1 VKLVS
6 FASGGRSTYG
16 AFVGGG
22 VVELGRRLG
31 REYPNLRDLLEREG
45 LRAAAEIAASNPPDL
60 SLDEIVFLPPIPAPE
75 KIICVGVNYRDR
87 NEEYRDGSERPRYPS
102 IFMRAPDSFVG
113 HRAHLLRPPESLQL
127 DYEGEIAVVI
137 GKRGRR
143 IAPSAALR
151 HVAGLTCMNEG
162 TLRDWLRHGKFNVT
176 PGKNFD
182 ASGSIGPWMATTDEV
197 EGFGGIRVTTRVNGE
212 VRQDDTTANMLFSIP
227 DLIGYISTFTTLKP
241 GDVIATGTPTGAGA
255 RFDPP
260 RFLVPGDVVE
270 VEVAGVGVLMNTVA
284 EEKVTDSQARAA
296 HVRTSAL

>member
-1 VKLVS
+1 VKLLS
-6 FASGGRSTYG
+6 FACRGRPSYG
-16 AFVGGG
+16 ALAGGG
-22 VVELGRRLG
+22 VVDLGHRLG
-31 REYPNLRDLLEREG
+31 SQYRRLRDLLEGEG
-45 LRAAAEIAASNPPDL
+45 LSRAAETAASNSPDY

-102 IFMRAPDSFVG
+102 IFMRAPDSLVG
-113 HRAHLLRPPESLQL
+113 HRVPLRRPPESVQL

-137 GKRGRR
+137 GTRGRR
-143 IAPSAALR
+143 IPPSAAMH

-162 TLRDWLRHGKFNVT
+162 TLRDWLRHAKFNVT

-182 ASGSIGPWMATTDEV
+182 QSGSIGPWMATTDEFD
-197 EGFGGIRVTTRVNGE
+197 GFGSIRVTTRVNSE
-212 VRQDDTTANMLFSIP
+212 VRQDDTTANLLFSIP

-255 RFDPP
+255 RLDPP

-270 VEVAGVGVLMNTVA
+270 VEVAGIGVLVNTVA
-284 EEKVTDSQARAA
+284 DEQIT
-296 HVRTSAL
+296 

>member
-1 VKLVS
+1 VKLLS
-6 FASGGRSTYG
+6 FERRGKPSYG

-22 VVELGRRLG
+22 VVELSHRLG
-31 REYPNLRDLLEREG
+31 PEYPRVRDVLERDA
-45 LRAAAEIAASNPPDL
+45 LKTAAEIAASHAPDH

-75 KIICVGVNYRDR
+75 KIICVGINYRDR

-102 IFMRAPDSFVG
+102 IFMRAPNSLVG
-113 HRAHLLRPPESLQL
+113 HRASLLRPPDSSQL

-143 IAPSAALR
+143 IPPSAALG
-151 HVAGLTCMNEG
+151 HVAGITCMNEG
-162 TLRDWLRHGKFNVT
+162 TVRDWLRHAKFNVT

-182 ASGSIGPWMATTDEV
+182 KSGSIGPWMTTADEV
-197 EGFGGIRVTTRVNGE
+197 GGFDAVRVTTRVNGE

-227 DLIGYISTFTTLKP
+227 DLIAYISTFTTLKP

-270 VEVAGVGVLMNTVA
+270 VEVAGVGVLGNTVA
-284 EEKVTDSQARAA
+284 DE
-296 HVRTSAL
+296 

>member
-1 VKLVS
+1 MKLVS
-6 FASGGRSTYG
+6 FACRGQSSYG
-16 AFVGGG
+16 ALVGGG
-22 VVELGRRLG
+22 VVDLGNRLG
-31 REYPNLRDLLEREG
+31 PRYLRLRDLLEGEG
-45 LRAAAEIAASNPPDL
+45 LSSAAEIAARSSPDH

-102 IFMRAPDSFVG
+102 IFMRAPDSLVG
-113 HRAHLLRPPESLQL
+113 HRVPLRRPPESAQL
-127 DYEGEIAVVI
+127 DYEGEIALVI

-143 IAPSAALR
+143 VPPSAAMR

-162 TLRDWLRHGKFNVT
+162 TLRDWLRHAKFNVT

-182 ASGSIGPWMATTDEV
+182 ASGAIGPWMATTDEFD
-197 EGFGGIRVTTRVNGE
+197 GFGGIRVTTRVNRE
-212 VRQDDTTANMLFSIP
+212 VRQDDTTANLLFSIP

-255 RFDPP
+255 RLDPP

-270 VEVAGVGVLMNTVA
+270 VEVAGIGVLVNTVA
-284 EEKVTDSQARAA
+284 DEQIT
-296 HVRTSAL
+296 

>member
-1 VKLVS
+1 VKLLS
-6 FASGGRSTYG
+6 FACRGRPSYG
-16 AFVGGG
+16 ALVGGG
-22 VVELGRRLG
+22 VVDLGHRLG
-31 REYPNLRDLLEREG
+31 PQYPRLRELLEGDG
-45 LRAAAEIAASNPPDL
+45 LRSAAEAAASNSPDY

-102 IFMRAPDSFVG
+102 IFMRAPDSLVG
-113 HRAHLLRPPESLQL
+113 HQVPLRRPPESAQL

-137 GKRGRR
+137 GKQGRR
-143 IAPSAALR
+143 IPPSAALR

-162 TLRDWLRHGKFNVT
+162 TLRDWLRHAKFNVT

-182 ASGSIGPWMATTDEV
+182 QSGSIGPWMATTDEFD
-197 EGFGGIRVTTRVNGE
+197 GFGSLRIVTRINSE
-212 VRQDDTTANMLFSIP
+212 VRQDDTTENMLFSIP

-255 RFDPP
+255 RLDPP

-270 VEVAGVGVLMNTVA
+270 VEVAGIGVLVNTVA
-284 EEKVTDSQARAA
+284 DEPIT
-296 HVRTSAL
+296 